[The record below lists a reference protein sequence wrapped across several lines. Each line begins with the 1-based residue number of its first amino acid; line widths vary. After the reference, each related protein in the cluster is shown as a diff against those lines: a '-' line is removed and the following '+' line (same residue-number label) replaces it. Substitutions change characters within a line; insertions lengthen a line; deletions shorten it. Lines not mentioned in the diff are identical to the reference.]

1 MPNMLTIRQ
10 VVERLKADG
19 LPLSE
24 YALRLLVK
32 RGAIPVRYV
41 NIASDIIDYRYTK
54 RLTTIIST
62 ERSPAELVDIDEA
75 TGGRIYQMA
84 QCHTYFIEKKPGR
97 NYRLRCV
104 VTV

>member
-32 RGAIPVRYV
+32 RGAIPVRYAGQKALIYYP
-41 NIASDIIDYRYTK
+41 NA
-54 RLTTIIST
+54 ISYIQCT
-62 ERSPAELVDIDEA
+62 DGCDNAPSTVAAAPGIHRVD
-75 TGGRIYQMA
+75 
-84 QCHTYFIEKKPGR
+84 
-97 NYRLRCV
+97 L
-104 VTV
+104 